1 MKNKITTTILL
12 SILAVTIVLSAGVH
26 ALVTDEDTTNS
37 QTSAPIT
44 VEAPETVGEENNSTD
59 IQNNY
64 PLTQDYIDLIYK
76 VYCAEGLYGGISFPE
91 TDGLH
96 GPGSMPYTNQYG
108 RQPMDHYVLYSV
120 LECYGRPGEDR
131 PIKVCVNGEVVEI
144 PYDEIDPEL
153 KQAVTLRYRRYQEI
167 LEGGKKV
174 PLSDYHTDEH
184 PGDLDYGSYF
194 GALDCP
200 EDFYPSASAAFDVY
214 DSVFQGKVVG
224 ISFEAK
230 LAFNGYNY
238 SRKELFT
245 VYEVEVINTYQ
256 GSTDARIQIKI
267 PGGHPTYGID
277 EQRKALDDIGLE
289 MIYVP
294 QSIPERVLELNE
306 TYVFTAD
313 IQYGVAIFRNIDY
326 GVYGGQ
332 FYSVPFAFQPS
343 TPDENGAMA
352 VPDPD
357 GPVNY
362 ENIMAYINS
371 KSNEVDK

>member
-1 MKNKITTTILL
+1 M
-12 SILAVTIVLSAGVH
+12 TIVLSAGVH
-26 ALVTDEDTTNS
+26 ALVTDEDTTNP

-44 VEAPETVGEENNSTD
+44 VEAPETVGEENSSTD

-64 PLTQDYIDLIYK
+64 PLTQDYIDRIYEY
-76 VYCAEGLYGGISFPE
+76 YCGEPVNGVISFPE

-96 GPGSMPYTNQYG
+96 GPGSLPYTNQYG
-108 RQPMDHYVLYSV
+108 QPMDEYVLYYV
-120 LECYGRPGEDR
+120 PECYGRPGEDR
-131 PIKVCVNGEVVEI
+131 PIKVCVGSEVVEI

-174 PLSDYHTDEH
+174 PLSDYNTDAR
-184 PGDLDYGSYF
+184 PDKPDYCNYF
-194 GALDCP
+194 SALDCP
-200 EDFYPSASAAFDVY
+200 EDFYPSVSAAFDVY

-230 LAFNGYNY
+230 LAFDGCNY
-238 SRKELFT
+238 SCKELFT
-245 VYEVEVINTYQ
+245 VYDVEVINTYQ
-256 GSTDARIQIKI
+256 GSTDARIQIKV

-289 MIYVP
+289 MIDIP

-306 TYVFTAD
+306 TYIFTAN
-313 IQYGVAIFRNIDY
+313 IQYGVAIFQNVNC
-326 GVYGGQ
+326 GVCGGQ
-332 FYSVPFAFQPS
+332 KYSIPFAFQPS
-343 TPDENGAMA
+343 NPDENGVMSAA
-352 VPDPD
+352 DPN
-357 GPVNY
+357 GVANY
-362 ENIMAYINS
+362 ENILAYINS